1 MARPTQPGLG
11 RPSLMIKKGGP
22 ITDQKNKINERIPQ
36 PFKMANS
43 LSQQDE
49 KYPVWAAETSITY
62 VFFTHRLKY
71 MLNTQCSSRR
81 AMEVFSFKG
90 SFGGKK
96 SGTTWLLWNIDRF
109 HTCLK
114 AWTSY
119 ACSQCGR

>member
-11 RPSLMIKKGGP
+11 RPSLMIKNGGP

-43 LSQQDE
+43 LSQQDG

-71 MLNTQCSSRR
+71 ILNTQSSSRR
-81 AMEVFSFKG
+81 PMEVFSFKG

-96 SGTTWLLWNIDRF
+96 KVVPLGFCGT
-109 HTCLK
+109 
-114 AWTSY
+114 
-119 ACSQCGR
+119 